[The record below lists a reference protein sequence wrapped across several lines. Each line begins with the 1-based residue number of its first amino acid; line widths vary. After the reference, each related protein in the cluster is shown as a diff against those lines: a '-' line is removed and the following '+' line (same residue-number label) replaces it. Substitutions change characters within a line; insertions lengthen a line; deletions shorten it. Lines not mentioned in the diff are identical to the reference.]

1 MVGMVMVNCS
11 SFLMATGCGTH
22 LHPYQTQALLTPVND
37 KNV

>member
-11 SFLMATGCGTH
+11 CFLMTVICISH
-22 LHPYQTQALLTPVND
+22 QYQTQALLTPVND